1 MHNRSP
7 SQNNTA
13 PKPLFP
19 TEIST
24 RACRVGSG
32 TPGGCD
38 GRRSVLRDP
47 CQPCAEAPFS
57 RGFHLDACRAAPGE
71 ARRGERRLLGA
82 GFEARGAAPARGPPR
97 GTASPAAPQGGAR
110 AVSVSVSVS
119 VSVPAVQS
127 QARPCSRRASA
138 PGGCC
143 QPRRAA
149 RPPPEGD
156 PPGDPEPAAVRAGV
170 LRGAALRPGLP
181 GRKGTVGGEAA
192 RGFFASLR
200 LLAQV
205 ARGEVGGR
213 GRAPGVPAGG

>member
-1 MHNRSP
+1 MPTLRRG
-7 SQNNTA
+7 
-13 PKPLFP
+13 PLFAWFP
-19 TEIST
+19 S
-24 RACRVGSG
+24 RRLQGSA
-32 TPGGCD
+32 
-38 GRRSVLRDP
+38 GR
-47 CQPCAEAPFS
+47 
-57 RGFHLDACRAAPGE
+57 GE
-71 ARRGERRLLGA
+71 ARREAASRGRL
-82 GFEARGAAPARGPPR
+82 RGPRGRPSQRAARGPPR